1 MNNEKL
7 LNESSG
13 LEIYRKEMLEI
24 LKYSFPN
31 MPEFELIEGINY
43 SINKRFKNTNVIVDN
58 NYTKQ
63 KEETTL
69 LKVLNYIIERE
80 PIITV
85 SGVMFKKHGSC
96 KNPFVDLIQEFLNS
110 RAKYKK
116 IMFKYPKGSEDFEKY
131 NILQLAEKVSGNAI
145 YGSSGNHT
153 SIFYNL
159 YIARSITMQG
169 RNCISAAILLFEAT
183 LANNVKFG
191 SLDEVLLFINN
202 ITKEKRMYY
211 DYQIID
217 EDITVEECFVK
228 ILSSIGFY
236 YIPTDKD
243 MMIIWDI
250 LNQLTQQELNRV
262 FYKNNLFT
270 FMENKIPMKM
280 LVKILSTLDEPFI
293 DPNDPPKIIK
303 DILDEFYLLIKEW
316 VYYDK
321 QYNDRTDRSEN
332 MIRCVSVLTDT
343 DSCFISFD
351 GWYRFILDKT
361 FDIPMKIKE
370 IETDINTGKV
380 SNTDVFRY
388 DYDFYTDEIIEL
400 ESTIKPDTAG
410 PAVGYRCSIINI
422 LANIMGRLSI
432 DYMNKYSRNSNSTIK
447 ADGTER
453 VSYFILKNEFQLKR
467 ALVLPNEKKNYCSYQ
482 ERQEANIIPENKALS
497 ITGMPITKVG
507 IPEDTKERLRQIL
520 LNCVLNTNEINQVQ
534 IIKQMAVLEK
544 QIFNSIASGEKKYF
558 RVLRIKSKDAYDNP
572 LSICGIKASVAY
584 NYLRDKN
591 LPPIDLEK
599 RNSILIMKTD
609 INKTNVELFKDDYPY
624 QYEQAKLLLQNKNF
638 ASGITKIA
646 LPENE
651 EVPNWVKQFINYTEI
666 INDNVKTFP
675 FEALGINRNDNDSV
689 NYTNIIS
696 I

>member
-250 LNQLTQQELNRV
+250 LNQLTQQELNIV
-262 FYKNNLFT
+262 LYKNNLFT
-270 FMENKIPMKM
+270 FI
-280 LVKILSTLDEPFI
+280 
-293 DPNDPPKIIK
+293 
-303 DILDEFYLLIKEW
+303 
-316 VYYDK
+316 
-321 QYNDRTDRSEN
+321 
-332 MIRCVSVLTDT
+332 
-343 DSCFISFD
+343 
-351 GWYRFILDKT
+351 
-361 FDIPMKIKE
+361 
-370 IETDINTGKV
+370 
-380 SNTDVFRY
+380 
-388 DYDFYTDEIIEL
+388 
-400 ESTIKPDTAG
+400 
-410 PAVGYRCSIINI
+410 
-422 LANIMGRLSI
+422 
-432 DYMNKYSRNSNSTIK
+432 
-447 ADGTER
+447 
-453 VSYFILKNEFQLKR
+453 
-467 ALVLPNEKKNYCSYQ
+467 
-482 ERQEANIIPENKALS
+482 
-497 ITGMPITKVG
+497 
-507 IPEDTKERLRQIL
+507 
-520 LNCVLNTNEINQVQ
+520 
-534 IIKQMAVLEK
+534 
-544 QIFNSIASGEKKYF
+544 
-558 RVLRIKSKDAYDNP
+558 
-572 LSICGIKASVAY
+572 
-584 NYLRDKN
+584 
-591 LPPIDLEK
+591 
-599 RNSILIMKTD
+599 
-609 INKTNVELFKDDYPY
+609 
-624 QYEQAKLLLQNKNF
+624 
-638 ASGITKIA
+638 
-646 LPENE
+646 
-651 EVPNWVKQFINYTEI
+651 
-666 INDNVKTFP
+666 
-675 FEALGINRNDNDSV
+675 
-689 NYTNIIS
+689 
-696 I
+696 